1 MATARVRA
9 LEAWAIPALEA
20 KAVVAAEEYELFL
33 WALSR

>member
-1 MATARVRA
+1 MVRVLA

-20 KAVVAAEEYELFL
+20 KAVVAEEEYELSR